1 MVHNGNKLVAAL
13 QMFLSSFLLM
23 RTSLA
28 ANSYNVVNFGAKPD
42 GHTDSTKAFLS
53 AWQAACRS
61 AARATVMV
69 PRGSFLL
76 KSVEFRGPCRSRI
89 TFQID
94 GTVVAPS
101 DYRGLGNSGYWILF
115 VKVNRISINGGT
127 LDARG
132 ASFWACRKSGK
143 SCPAGARS
151 MTFNWVNDVV
161 VSGLTSI
168 NSQVTHLVINSCN
181 NVVVRKVK
189 LVAPDQSPNTDGLHV
204 QASTGVTVTDST
216 FQTGDDCIS
225 IGPGTRNLYM
235 SKLNC
240 GPGHGISIGSLGRD
254 SNEAGVQNITLINS
268 VFSGSDNGVRIKT
281 WARQSTGFVRN
292 VLFQNLVMKNVQNP
306 IIVDQNYCPTHQGC
320 PKQGSG
326 VKISQVVY
334 RNIQGTSRTQQ
345 ALTFDCSRSNPCQAI
360 RLHDIKLTFKGRS
373 ATSTCKNI
381 KGVKAGVVTP
391 QGCL

>member
-1 MVHNGNKLVAAL
+1 MDNNNKLLAVL
-13 QMFLSSFLLM
+13 LMFLSSFLLI
-23 RTSLA
+23 RSSTA
-28 ANSYNVVNFGAKPD
+28 AYNYNVVNFGAKPD
-42 GHTDSTKAFLS
+42 GRTDSTKAFLG

-61 AARATVMV
+61 AASVTITV

-76 KSVEFRGPCRSRI
+76 KPVEFRGPCRSRI
-89 TFQID
+89 TFQIY
-94 GTVVAPS
+94 GTIVAPS

-151 MTFNWVNDVV
+151 MTFNWANDVV
-161 VSGLTSI
+161 VTGLTSI

-181 NVVVRKVK
+181 NVVIRKVK

-204 QASTGVTVTDST
+204 QASAGVTVTDST
-216 FQTGDDCIS
+216 FQTGDDC
-225 IGPGTRNLYM
+225 
-235 SKLNC
+235 
-240 GPGHGISIGSLGRD
+240 
-254 SNEAGVQNITLINS
+254 
-268 VFSGSDNGVRIKT
+268 
-281 WARQSTGFVRN
+281 
-292 VLFQNLVMKNVQNP
+292 
-306 IIVDQNYCPTHQGC
+306 
-320 PKQGSG
+320 GSG
-326 VKISQVVY
+326 VKITQVVY
-334 RNIQGTSRTQQ
+334 RNIQGSSRTQQ

-360 RLHDIKLTFKGRS
+360 RLHDIKLTFNGRS

-381 KGVKAGVVTP
+381 KGVKAGVVMP

>member
-1 MVHNGNKLVAAL
+1 MDHTNNKLVAAL
-13 QMFLSSFLLM
+13 LMFFSSFLLM
-23 RTSLA
+23 GTSMA
-28 ANSYNVVNFGAKPD
+28 ASNYNVVNFGAKPD
-42 GHTDSTKAFLS
+42 GRTDSTKAFLS
-53 AWQAACRS
+53 AWKAACRS
-61 AARATVMV
+61 AASVTVTV

-76 KSVEFRGPCRSRI
+76 KPVEFRGPCRSRI
-89 TFQID
+89 TFLID
-94 GTVVAPS
+94 GTIVAPS

-115 VKVNRISINGGT
+115 VEVNRISINGGT

-143 SCPAGARS
+143 SCPGGARS
-151 MTFNWVNDVV
+151 MTFNWANDVV

-254 SNEAGVQNITLINS
+254 ANEAGVQNITLINS

-292 VLFQNLVMKNVQNP
+292 ILFQNLVMKNVQNP
-306 IIVDQNYCPTHQGC
+306 IIVDQNYCPNHQGC

-345 ALTFDCSRSNPCQAI
+345 ALTFDCSRSNPCQSI
-360 RLHDIKLTFKGRS
+360 RLHDIKLTFNGRS
-373 ATSTCKNI
+373 ANSTCKNI
-381 KGVKAGVVTP
+381 KGVKAGVVMP

>member
-1 MVHNGNKLVAAL
+1 
-13 QMFLSSFLLM
+13 MFSSFLLM
-23 RTSLA
+23 KSSTA
-28 ANSYNVVNFGAKPD
+28 ANNYNAVSFGAKPD
-42 GHTDSTKAFLS
+42 GRTDSTKAFLG

-61 AARATVMV
+61 AAAVTVTI
-69 PRGSFLL
+69 F
-76 KSVEFRGPCRSRI
+76 
-89 TFQID
+89 
-94 GTVVAPS
+94 GTIVAPS
-101 DYRGLGNSGYWILF
+101 DYHGLGNSGYWILYM
-115 VKVNRISINGGT
+115 KVNRISINGGT

-143 SCPAGARS
+143 SCPVGARS
-151 MTFNWVNDVV
+151 MTFNWANDVV
-161 VSGLTSI
+161 VTGLTSI
-168 NSQVTHLVINSCN
+168 NSQATHLVINSCN
-181 NVVVRKVK
+181 NVIVRKVK

-204 QASTGVTVTDST
+204 QGSAGVTVTDST

-254 SNEAGVQNITLINS
+254 ANEAGVENITLINC
-268 VFSGSDNGVRIKT
+268 FLGSDNGVRIKT

-292 VLFQNLVMKNVQNP
+292 VLFQNLIMKNVQNP
-306 IIVDQNYCPTHQGC
+306 IIVDQNYCPANQGC

-334 RNIQGTSRTQQ
+334 RNIQGTWRTQQ

-360 RLHDIKLTFKGRS
+360 RLHDIKLTFNGRS

-381 KGVKAGVVTP
+381 KGVKAGVVMP

>member
-1 MVHNGNKLVAAL
+1 
-13 QMFLSSFLLM
+13 MFFSSLLLM
-23 RTSLA
+23 RTSMA
-28 ANSYNVVNFGAKPD
+28 AYNYNVVKFGAKPD
-42 GHTDSTKAFLS
+42 GRTDSTKAFLG

-61 AARATVMV
+61 AASVTVTV
-69 PRGSFLL
+69 PRGSLL
-76 KSVEFRGPCRSRI
+76 KPVVFRGPCRSRI
-89 TFQID
+89 TFQIY
-94 GTVVAPS
+94 GTIVAPS
-101 DYRGLGNSGYWILF
+101 NYRGLGNSGYWILF
-115 VKVNRISINGGT
+115 VQVNRISINGGT

-143 SCPAGARS
+143 SCPPGARS
-151 MTFNWVNDVV
+151 MTFNWANDVV
-161 VSGLTSI
+161 VTGLKSI

-204 QASTGVTVTDST
+204 QNSAGVTVTDST

-254 SNEAGVQNITLINS
+254 AKEAGVQNITLVNS
-268 VFSGSDNGVRIKT
+268 VFSGSDNGVRIKS
-281 WARQSTGFVRN
+281 WARKSTGFVRN

-306 IIVDQNYCPTHQGC
+306 IIVDQNYCPTHKGC

-334 RNIQGTSRTQQ
+334 RNIQGTSRTQH
-345 ALTFDCSRSNPCQAI
+345 ALKI
-360 RLHDIKLTFKGRS
+360 RLITGQWPPFLRSRVVSGDKDKGTTQHFMGR
-373 ATSTCKNI
+373 
-381 KGVKAGVVTP
+381 GVIR
-391 QGCL
+391 